1 VESAGAV
8 VVGGHVNGVGLVR
21 ALAARG
27 IPTAV
32 VTTQP
37 WDVAH
42 RSRLVVAREALSA
55 LDEHPDRLLEALER
69 RASDW
74 RGWAVLPAND
84 EALAALGRDHDRLS
98 RTYRVLSPPA
108 EIADCFLD
116 KTRMLAVAEAVG
128 LDLPR
133 RYGPATAAASTAL
146 RFPVLVKPDVSHRFR
161 ARFGCKLF
169 AAPDRRALEDAVARL
184 RESGLSGHVFDCV
197 PGSDRE
203 IHAYCTYVDAAGEPR
218 GGVTVRKIRQGPPRF
233 GVACVAEIV
242 DDEPVLRDATLAI
255 LRRVGFRGIASAE
268 FKRDPRDGRFR
279 FLEVNG
285 RSVIYNGLLRR
296 GGVDLTTLAW
306 ADQVCGAPLD
316 ATPNGW
322 PGVWVNVHADLLYAL
337 AARGDGAP
345 SLRELLATYRRPM
358 VEALWSARDPRP
370 FLAQWLGTAR
380 RGIGMLRGR

>member
-1 VESAGAV
+1 M
-8 VVGGHVNGVGLVR
+8 NGVGLVR

-42 RSRLVVAREALSA
+42 RSRLVVAHEALVA

-69 RASDW
+69 RAAEW

-84 EALAALGRDHDRLS
+84 EALAALGRHHDRLS
-98 RTYRVLSPPA
+98 RTYRVVSPPA
-108 EIADCFLD
+108 ETAECFLD

-128 LDLPR
+128 VDLPR
-133 RYGPATAAASTAL
+133 RYGPATAATAASEAL

-169 AAPDRRALEDAVARL
+169 AAQDRRTLEDAVARL

-203 IHAYCTYVDAAGEPR
+203 IHAYCIYVDAAGEPR

-242 DDEPVLRDATLAI
+242 DDEPALRDATIAI
-255 LRRVGFRGIASAE
+255 LRRIGFRGIASAE

-285 RSVIYNGLLRR
+285 RSVVYNLLPRR
-296 GGVDLTTLAW
+296 AGIDFAALAW
-306 ADQVCGAPLD
+306 ADQVCGAPID
-316 ATPNGW
+316 GAPNGW

-337 AARGDGAP
+337 VARGDLAP
-345 SLRELLATYRRPM
+345 SLRELLAPYRRPLI
-358 VEALWSARDPRP
+358 EALWSARDPRP
-370 FLAQWLGTAR
+370 FLAQWVGTAG
-380 RGIGMLRGR
+380 RGLAMLRGR